1 VLQRLL
7 HHQGARARSLSHE
20 TESVDPYEHSQERLR
35 AADAAASPGE
45 SGRSLF
51 HVLTD
56 TIEYLRS
63 IRTREPPTDAPDA
76 PDATDKCQQGPARL
90 PAWVPGPLAIDDDT
104 LQEGMRSSHS
114 LVVME
119 VEMPNWTSLHSAN

>member
-1 VLQRLL
+1 MLHRLL
-7 HHQGARARSLSHE
+7 HHQRVRARALAHK

-35 AADAAASPGE
+35 AVDAAASPGE

-63 IRTREPPTDAPDA
+63 IRTREPPTDAT
-76 PDATDKCQQGPARL
+76 DATDQCQQGPARL

-119 VEMPNWTSLHSAN
+119 VEMPN